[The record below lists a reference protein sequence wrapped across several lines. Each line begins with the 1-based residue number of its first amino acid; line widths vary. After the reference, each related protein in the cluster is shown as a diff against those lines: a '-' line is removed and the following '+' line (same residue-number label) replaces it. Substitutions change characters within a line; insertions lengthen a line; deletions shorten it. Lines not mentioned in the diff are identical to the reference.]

1 MWLVKRVVWRG
12 LVLNFHMWNKLYTMI
27 FKFFFKTVH
36 PFLFQICMLLV
47 LYLSILPPY
56 FCWGDCIFCQPV
68 KVIWNAV
75 SFQTQNEKYF
85 LRTICL
91 FFFVLYVIK
100 IPLTDVTI
108 CYEKRLF
115 KLSYTVMHCQQV
127 LFFSFPLSIWLTVA
141 WVFMYAF
148 AIFLVSCTVVH
159 QNCCGSC
166 LGCTD

>member
-27 FKFFFKTVH
+27 LKFFFKTVH

-85 LRTICL
+85 LRTICFFL
-91 FFFVLYVIK
+91 FYM
-100 IPLTDVTI
+100 
-108 CYEKRLF
+108 
-115 KLSYTVMHCQQV
+115 LSKSHWQMWQFAMKKDC
-127 LFFSFPLSIWLTVA
+127 LSL
-141 WVFMYAF
+141 
-148 AIFLVSCTVVH
+148 AIQLCTVSRFSSSLSPYLSDSLLH
-159 QNCCGSC
+159 GCSC
-166 LGCTD
+166 MHLLSS